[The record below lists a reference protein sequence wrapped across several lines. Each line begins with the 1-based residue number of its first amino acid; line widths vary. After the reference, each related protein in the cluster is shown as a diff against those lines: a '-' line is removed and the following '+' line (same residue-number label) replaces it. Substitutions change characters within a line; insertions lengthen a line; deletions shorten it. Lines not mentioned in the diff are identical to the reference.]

1 MSEAILPVKWMSV
14 EIRYSPRAIRD
25 LDEIY
30 DYIANHLQN
39 LTAAQKIIG
48 GILDAVEN
56 LSSFPESGAKLIFSP
71 GLDSGY
77 CYVQHKKY
85 LAFYHLSGT
94 DVYVDRVLYGKQD
107 YENLIVQL

>member
-1 MSEAILPVKWMSV
+1 MSV
-14 EIRYSPRAIRD
+14 EIRYSPRAIHD

-39 LTAAQKIIG
+39 VTAAQKIIG

-71 GLDSGY
+71 DLDSGY
-77 CYVQHKKY
+77 RYVQHKKY

-107 YENLIVQL
+107 YENLLLVNLLP